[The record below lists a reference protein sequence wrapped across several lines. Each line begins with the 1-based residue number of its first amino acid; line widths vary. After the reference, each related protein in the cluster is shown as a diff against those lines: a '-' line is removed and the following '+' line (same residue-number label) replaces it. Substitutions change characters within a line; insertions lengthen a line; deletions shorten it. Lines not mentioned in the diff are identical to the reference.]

1 MLPQTDVSRPSAL
14 PTANL
19 IPRANNAVLAGQ
31 PGVSE
36 QNSKEFLT
44 AIEEE
49 WNRKI
54 DVELEALLD
63 GMVDLVGLASI
74 GDKDKF
80 RIAQEAFQAQSR
92 AESMVRAAN
101 SLLSITHSMKLLLLL
116 SDEAQITTRR
126 DVEIKVVQEEKEAA
140 RAQVAALLDELIRRP
155 EEAGIPVSKADDA
168 MKMEFAE
175 SP

>member
-1 MLPQTDVSRPSAL
+1 MAEPQTDVSRPSAL
-14 PTANL
+14 PTANFL
-19 IPRANNAVLAGQ
+19 QRGTASQSV
-31 PGVSE
+31 VD
-36 QNSKEFLT
+36 QNSAEYLD

-49 WNRKI
+49 WNKKV
-54 DVELEALLD
+54 DLEVETLLD

-80 RIAQEAFQAQSR
+80 RIAQESFQAQTR

-116 SDEAQITTRR
+116 SDEAQIAHRR
-126 DVEIKVVQEEKEAA
+126 DTELKTVQEEKEDA

-155 EEAGIPVSKADDA
+155 DA
-168 MKMEFAE
+168 KGPHDTETGSTA
-175 SP
+175 

>member
-1 MLPQTDVSRPSAL
+1 MAEPQTDVSRPSAL
-14 PTANL
+14 PTANFL
-19 IPRANNAVLAGQ
+19 QRGTASQSV
-31 PGVSE
+31 VD
-36 QNSKEFLT
+36 QNSAEYLD

-49 WNRKI
+49 WNKKV
-54 DVELEALLD
+54 DLEVETLLD

-80 RIAQEAFQAQSR
+80 RIAQESFQAQTR

-116 SDEAQITTRR
+116 SDEAQIAHRR
-126 DVEIKVVQEEKEAA
+126 DTELKTVQEEKEDA

-155 EEAGIPVSKADDA
+155 
-168 MKMEFAE
+168 
-175 SP
+175 